1 MVTNIRQITMARL
14 GRERGEGVLKASTI
28 LIVALLTLADT
39 AESFRY
45 SSH

>member
-1 MVTNIRQITMARL
+1 MVTEIREITMAKL
-14 GRERGEGVLKASTI
+14 VRERGEGVLKASTI

-45 SSH
+45 YSP